1 MFASVASMIDLFN
14 MDNIKILEDLGYT
27 VDVACNFEQGSIT
40 SQDKVNEFRE
50 ELEKKGISAYHIP
63 VPRKIIAI
71 GSMMKAYKKLSEL
84 LKENNYD
91 IVHCHSPIG
100 GVIARM
106 ACKKY
111 RKSGTKV
118 IYTAH
123 GFHFYTGA
131 PILNWILFYPIERYC
146 AKCTDVIITINL
158 EDYSRAK
165 NFKSKK
171 IEYVPGIGI
180 DVKSI
185 QSSRADKKMIRTK
198 LGINNEDFLLFSAG
212 QLSKR
217 KNHEVIIN
225 ALSKVKSNNVKFLLC
240 GLGEL
245 EDYLKNL
252 SEKLGIEDRV
262 IFAGYRN
269 DVKEL
274 LYAADCFVFPSLQ
287 EGLPVALMEAMAVGI
302 PVICTDIRGNT
313 DLIKNGKGG
322 YILKTDD
329 VDGFAEK
336 IDEVNRDRLLAQKFC
351 DTNINTIKQFDSNII
366 KEHMNII
373 YSSINKENY

>member
-1 MFASVASMIDLFN
+1 
-14 MDNIKILEDLGYT
+14 
-27 VDVACNFEQGSIT
+27 
-40 SQDKVNEFRE
+40 
-50 ELEKKGISAYHIP
+50 
-63 VPRKIIAI
+63 
-71 GSMMKAYKKLSEL
+71 MKAYKKLSEL